1 MRINNRLP
9 HFTSQPDARK
19 PFHQFKSNTAYSNL
33 RRNLNYSKQR
43 GCTLDVQR
51 AQGTLLTGLLVPS
64 GGTPRGP
71 RQTQAVGSEAA
82 DGEIT
87 SWDHITWVSQILSCL
102 CFFLFTWEKGT
113 GSIEHFSISVPCN
126 FTSDTQQ
133 AKERERGRAMKDW
146 VSVFEQPSR
155 NEGFGN
161 NRKPASTYNTR
172 YSAEENSSPHATST
186 SLQAPLSHTLLLQ
199 QNILQQAGNFQETW
213 SELPPYQCS
222 HCLSQ
227 YLSHITDSCYH
238 FLRLHELSLLTIP

>member
-1 MRINNRLP
+1 MQENPSTSLNPTQPIQTCAVILITANRG
-9 HFTSQPDARK
+9 DARSMSSVLRVPCSQGFWSPAGALHEGRARHRLLEAK
-19 PFHQFKSNTAYSNL
+19 QQMVKLPAGITSHGSAKSFHVYVFSFSLGRK
-33 RRNLNYSKQR
+33 
-43 GCTLDVQR
+43 
-51 AQGTLLTGLLVPS
+51 AQVPS
-64 GGTPRGP
+64 N
-71 RQTQAVGSEAA
+71 
-82 DGEIT
+82 
-87 SWDHITWVSQILSCL
+87 
-102 CFFLFTWEKGT
+102 
-113 GSIEHFSISVPCN
+113 ISVPCN